1 MDQLLRMKVF
11 VAVAETQ
18 GFSAAARRL
27 ELSAPA
33 VTRAVASLEDSLGVK
48 LLQRTTRIVRTTE
61 AGLRYLEDARKILE
75 DVQAATE
82 AAQGINAEPRGH
94 LSVTAPVLFG
104 RKFVMPGISEY
115 LRRYPDTQI
124 DAVFLDRV
132 VNMLEEGL
140 DVGVRIGALP
150 DSTMKARKV
159 GRVRLV
165 VVGSPD
171 YLREHGIVQTPEAL
185 HDHTLIVSRAGNM
198 SQDWRFMFKDKKQ
211 GKEAKSESV
220 RGKQKAGKKA
230 GKENL
235 GKEQRKER
243 TVRVEPRLTV
253 TTNDAAVEAAKQGL
267 GLTRILSYQVADEL
281 AAGELKI
288 VLENF
293 EMPTLPVHIVHREGR
308 LASAK
313 VRAFIDLMVERLGQD
328 KALN

>member
-27 ELSAPA
+27 DMSAPA

-48 LLQRTTRIVRTTE
+48 LLQRTTRLVRATE
-61 AGLRYLEDARKILE
+61 AGLRYLEDIRKILE
-75 DVQAATE
+75 DVETATE
-82 AAQGINAEPRGH
+82 AARGINSEPRGH
-94 LSVTAPVLFG
+94 LTVTAPVLFG
-104 RKFVMPGISEY
+104 RKFVMPGITEY
-115 LRRYPDTQI
+115 LSRYPEAQV

-159 GRVRLV
+159 GRVRMV

-171 YLREHGIVQTPEAL
+171 YLHQHGIVQVPEQL

-198 SQDWRFMFKDKKQ
+198 SQDWRFMTTNQEASDEPARGKT
-211 GKEAKSESV
+211 GKE
-220 RGKQKAGKKA
+220 KA
-230 GKENL
+230 GKE
-235 GKEQRKER
+235 KETKER
-243 TVRVEPRLTV
+243 KKEKTVRVEPRLTV

-288 VLENF
+288 VLENY
-293 EMPTLPVHIVHREGR
+293 EMPSLPVHIVHREGR
-308 LASAK
+308 LASTK

-328 KALN
+328 GALN

>member
-115 LRRYPDTQI
+115 LHRYPGTQI

-211 GKEAKSESV
+211 GKEARSESV
-220 RGKQKAGKKA
+220 R
-230 GKENL
+230 

-281 AAGELKI
+281 AAGQLKI

-293 EMPTLPVHIVHREGR
+293 EMPSLPVHIVHREGR

-328 KALN
+328 KTLN